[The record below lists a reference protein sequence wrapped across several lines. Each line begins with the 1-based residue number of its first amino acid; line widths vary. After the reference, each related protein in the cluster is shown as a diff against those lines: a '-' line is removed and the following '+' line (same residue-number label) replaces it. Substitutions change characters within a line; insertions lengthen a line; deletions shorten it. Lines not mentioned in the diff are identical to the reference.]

1 MRYKYKLYVCRELIT
16 NKQIKMKKV
25 LLVLGLGLVMMTCTN
40 EGFPF
45 NDCILAVESFS
56 SVLSET
62 NQEAMYFV
70 DVVDSEGAVSTAEVS
85 EYTWNSLKE
94 EIKEN
99 GFACFT
105 SF

>member
-1 MRYKYKLYVCRELIT
+1 
-16 NKQIKMKKV
+16 MKKV

-70 DVVDSEGAVSTAEVS
+70 DVVDSEGVTTTKEVS
-85 EYTWNSLKE
+85 QSTWNNLKDE
-94 EIKEN
+94 VAEN
-99 GFACFT
+99 GFACLT
-105 SF
+105 SY